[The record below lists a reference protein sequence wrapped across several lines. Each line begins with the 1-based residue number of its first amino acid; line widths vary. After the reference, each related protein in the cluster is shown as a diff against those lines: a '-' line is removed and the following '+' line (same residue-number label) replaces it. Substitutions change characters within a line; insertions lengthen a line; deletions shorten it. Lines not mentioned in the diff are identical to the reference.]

1 MMLLL
6 QFSWETITVVEGQD
20 KLSRHQ
26 EPHTEDSTPGISM
39 WDSGPSNQNLRALL
53 KWMRRQRIHFLKEN
67 TTNCHLIYGLLKIQD
82 SSLKSNCLIF

>member
-6 QFSWETITVVEGQD
+6 QFSGENITVVEGQD

-26 EPHTEDSTPGISM
+26 EPHTEESTPEMSM

-53 KWMRRQRIHFLKEN
+53 KWMRRQRIHFFK
-67 TTNCHLIYGLLKIQD
+67 KIP
-82 SSLKSNCLIF
+82 